1 MKISVVMATY
11 NGAKYLEQQI
21 QSILN
26 QTLKPNEFI
35 VCDDG
40 STDETAIILEK
51 YAQQGKLSYV
61 VNSRQL
67 GLIANFKK
75 AVALASNNH
84 YTALSDQDDVWLPE
98 KLEKSA
104 QLLRQIDNPAI
115 PCMIYSDLILVDE
128 NNTVLNTSFRNE
140 RGQMGYQ
147 YNLETLLLNNF
158 VNGCTT
164 LFNPELKRRFS
175 EIPDNVL
182 LNHDSWMALLSFT
195 FGRSAYIPLSL
206 VRYRKHESN
215 ASITGDVKAKS
226 RYHSIINEFVDSIKG
241 QKTFLSSEFE
251 TAQRF
256 YNCYAIEMTED
267 KRQSF
272 KKFLSIQHKPYIFKK
287 LFYRKML
294 NKFRLR

>member
-26 QTLKPNEFI
+26 QTLKPEEFI

-40 STDETAIILEK
+40 STDETVIILEK

-61 VNSRQL
+61 INNRQL

-115 PCMIYSDLILVDE
+115 PCMVYSDLILVDQ
-128 NNTVLNTSFRNE
+128 NDTILNASFRNE
-140 RGQMGYQ
+140 RGQSGYQ
-147 YNLETLLLNNF
+147 YNLKTLLLNNF

-164 LFNPELKRRFS
+164 LFNPELKRRFA
-175 EIPDNVL
+175 EIPDDVL
-182 LNHDSWMALLSFT
+182 LNHDSWMALLTFT
-195 FGRSAYIPLSL
+195 FGKSAYIPLSL

-215 ASITGDVKAKS
+215 ASITGDVKPKS
-226 RYHSIINEFVDSIKG
+226 RYHSIMNELMDSMKG
-241 QKTFLSSEFE
+241 QNKFLAAEFA

-256 YNCYAIEMTED
+256 YDCYADEITGD
-267 KRQSF
+267 K
-272 KKFLSIQHKPYIFKK
+272 KIALEKFLSFQHKPYIFKK
-287 LFYRKML
+287 IFYHKTL
-294 NKFRLR
+294 KQFGIQ